1 MSSLFDRIQRSIDG
15 GHVTT
20 AAAAAAAAAAV
31 VASGARMYRRC
42 MTADVQQSAVK
53 RDA

>member
-20 AAAAAAAAAAV
+20 AAAAAAV
-31 VASGARMYRRC
+31 VASGA
-42 MTADVQQSAVK
+42 
-53 RDA
+53 DAA